1 MCGGYYEE
9 ELEEMTGP
17 KWRFNDPAE
26 LERAVN
32 ICKKN
37 VPADS
42 WRVIDE
48 HTIAFASIKAEEIYS
63 ISKAVAGSRWTGSD
77 N

>member
-9 ELEEMTGP
+9 ELEGM

-26 LERAVN
+26 MQRAVN

-42 WRVIDE
+42 WRVIDDNA
-48 HTIAFASIKAEEIYS
+48 IAFASIKAEELYS
-63 ISKAVAGSRWTGSD
+63 ISKAVAGSESTKGELE
-77 N
+77 

>member
-1 MCGGYYEE
+1 MNVRGE
-9 ELEEMTGP
+9 ELEGMTGP
-17 KWRFNDPAE
+17 KWRFNDPVE
-26 LERAVN
+26 MQRAVN

-42 WRVIDE
+42 WRVIDQ

-63 ISKAVAGSRWTGSD
+63 ISKAVAGSTRVEKGELE
-77 N
+77 

>member
-9 ELEEMTGP
+9 ELEGM

-26 LERAVN
+26 MQRAVN

-63 ISKAVAGSRWTGSD
+63 IAKAVAGSTRVEKGELE
-77 N
+77 